1 MASHQN
7 KDNDRGQRI
16 TEEIIVDCYNEE
28 EKASGWYCYMEESLK
43 FPCQAECLSKRR
55 GSPLRKG
62 EKAMVVALAD
72 PDCCSKEMFVDIK
85 FADRQVAVPLVQLK
99 PVKATKATIE
109 AIEDWLY
116 WMQMGYEF

>member
-43 FPCQAECLSKRR
+43 FPFQAECLSKRR